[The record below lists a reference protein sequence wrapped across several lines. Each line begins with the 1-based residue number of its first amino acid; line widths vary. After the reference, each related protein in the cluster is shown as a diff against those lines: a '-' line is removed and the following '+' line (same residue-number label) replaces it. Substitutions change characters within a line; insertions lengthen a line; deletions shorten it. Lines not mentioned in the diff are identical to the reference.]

1 MNIGLLYF
9 VLAAIV
15 LIVIGVLR
23 TNSTLNSIYCEHD
36 YVLVGRFI
44 KHGQN
49 GLQKNVL
56 TNAVSVVTTKNK

>member
-23 TNSTLNSIYCEHD
+23 ANSTLNSIYCEHD

-49 GLQKNVL
+49 GYTEKR
-56 TNAVSVVTTKNK
+56 TYKCSKCGHYKK